1 MTKVTFDA
9 ASLADAVGKA
19 GRVAPTK
26 GPAFDRAAGLLFEVD
41 FDTRVATIKA
51 TDLDIAYM
59 QRVEY
64 LTAEGNSCTWRVP
77 AQLVAG
83 SVNALP
89 LGSGAQVELFDQ
101 EGWLYVRAG
110 KFLGKFAMMDPQTFP
125 ILETFDTEGMLPAN
139 EFAQKAEQVAWAA
152 ETSKQSPL
160 GGVHIDGKNLVGCD
174 KYCLAITPC
183 EIPIEDPVTVPL
195 WNLASL
201 LKSASDVRM
210 RAADTK
216 LLLALDAET
225 RATSSLV
232 EGAFPNYHGLRR
244 DSFAG
249 KIKVNKTELTD
260 ALNRLMTLVRAERQ
274 PRLNISF
281 VGDALIKEVVLDMDI
296 PQVGRMRDSVAG
308 DMDFDEKFEYTFNP
322 TKLTQAIEACK
333 GDSVTLGF
341 GSQDA
346 NSHKKPLCVQDA
358 SGYECYVMPLM
369 DTK

>member
-1 MTKVTFDA
+1 MSKVTFDA

-19 GRVAPTK
+19 ARVAPSK
-26 GPAFDRAAGLLFEVD
+26 GPAFDRAAGILFEVD
-41 FDTRVATIKA
+41 FDTRIASIKA
-51 TDLDIAYM
+51 TDLDISYV

-64 LTAEGNSCTWRVP
+64 LQAEGNSCTWRVP

-83 SVNALP
+83 SVNSLP
-89 LGSGAQVELFDQ
+89 LGSGAQVELFDK
-101 EGWLYVRAG
+101 EGWLYIKAG

-125 ILETFDTEGMLPAN
+125 ILESFDTEGMMPAN

-152 ETSKQSPL
+152 DTGKQSPL

-183 EIPIEDPVTVPL
+183 EIPIEEPVTVPL
-195 WNLASL
+195 WNLAGL

-216 LLLALDAET
+216 LLLTLDAET
-225 RATSSLV
+225 RATSTLV

-249 KIKVNKTELTD
+249 KIKVNKTELND

-274 PRLNISF
+274 PRLNITFSGEGMF
-281 VGDALIKEVVLDMDI
+281 REIILDMDI
-296 PQVGRMRDSVAG
+296 AQVGRMRDSVTG
-308 DMDFDEKFEYTFNP
+308 EMEFDSVFNYTFNP
-322 TKLTQAIEACK
+322 TKLMSAIDACK
-333 GDSVTLGF
+333 GDQITLGF

-346 NSHKKPLCVQDA
+346 NSAKKPLCVQDA
-358 SGYECYVMPLM
+358 GGYECYVMPLM